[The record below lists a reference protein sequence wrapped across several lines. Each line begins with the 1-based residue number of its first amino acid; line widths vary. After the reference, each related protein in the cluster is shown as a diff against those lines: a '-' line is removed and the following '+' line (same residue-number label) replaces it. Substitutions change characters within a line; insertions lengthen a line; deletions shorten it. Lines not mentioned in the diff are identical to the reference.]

1 MSTIPFLNLL
11 VKNPVFLLSV
21 AVVTGVLL
29 GNVRIRE
36 IGLGTSGALFTGLV
50 IGWLGARVPEDFFI
64 WNLLI
69 FVTAVGLLSSR
80 DIAGVVR
87 RYGYRFIL
95 LAVAVTGAG
104 ALATCFMALLFSGS
118 LEPLLVGGTYTG
130 ALTSSPGLGAALEA
144 TGGNSL
150 VTIGYTIA
158 YPFGVMAVVLAVQL
172 VPSLMKVDMAR
183 ERIEFLKDIR
193 GDEYSETPQNDSVPF
208 TLVSFVLCMIGGIF
222 LGSISLPVPFLGD
235 LSLGSTG
242 GTLLF
247 ALFLGARGH
256 IGPFPM
262 RLDPKVLSALRSIS
276 LAYFLAVMGI
286 LAGPDIPGIL
296 ARHGLALVAIGMVS
310 AIVSLA
316 VGFFLGRAV
325 FRLNWVILA
334 GAIPGAMTSTPGLGA
349 AIDSTGCDE
358 CSAGYGATY
367 PAAIFCMVL
376 FTKLIMHILG

>member
-1 MSTIPFLNLL
+1 
-11 VKNPVFLLSV
+11 V

-325 FRLNWVILA
+325 FV
-334 GAIPGAMTSTPGLGA
+334 
-349 AIDSTGCDE
+349 
-358 CSAGYGATY
+358 
-367 PAAIFCMVL
+367 
-376 FTKLIMHILG
+376 